1 MSERK
6 FGTPEGEQV
15 ALASRTEEQLRAE
28 IEELK
33 RQLEDQR
40 RGQRAAAQKPKGPT
54 GMTLFAIAIVL
65 IALIAAAFF
74 AGYVPRQR
82 RETVLADEASAGSQ
96 ALPSVTVV
104 SIGRAE
110 GNSELV
116 LPGNI
121 QAIAEAPIL
130 ARASGY
136 VKQRM
141 ADIGDRV
148 AEGQVL
154 AELEAPELQHQINQA
169 NSVVTQASDALQQAQ
184 ANLNQ
189 ARANEELARVTA
201 ERWKNLVERGAVSRQ
216 ENDTYQAQFAAQ
228 QANVQS
234 IEKAVAAAQ
243 SSITGAQSNLARLKE
258 LQGYLQVRAPFAGVI
273 TLRNIDVGAL
283 VTEANTLLFRIA
295 QTDRLRT
302 YVSLP
307 QADAGSVRVGQRA
320 LLTIPNLPGRKFAG
334 AVTRTANALDPTTR
348 TLLTE
353 VQVANPDGA
362 LLPGM
367 YTEVDLSTPRK
378 NPPLMI
384 PADTLVVRSNGP
396 QVAVVEP
403 GGQVHFAAIQLG
415 RDYGDRIEVLG
426 GLEVGQQVVINPSD
440 AVREGAKVNAAPLR
454 QNPPAKGGSPRAAD
468 RRPS

>member
-6 FGTPEGEQV
+6 FDIPAGEKV
-15 ALASRTEEQLRAE
+15 ALVSRTEEQLQAE
-28 IEELK
+28 IEDLK
-33 RQLEDQR
+33 RQLEEQR
-40 RGQRAAAQKPKGPT
+40 RGQHAIAAKPAGPS
-54 GMTLFAIAIVL
+54 GKTLFAIAIVL
-65 IALIAAAFF
+65 IALMTAAFF

-104 SIGRAE
+104 SIGRAQ
-110 GNSELV
+110 GSSELV

-121 QAIAEAPIL
+121 QAITEAPVL

-148 AEGQVL
+148 VEGQML
-154 AELEAPELQHQINQA
+154 AELEAPELQHQIDQA
-169 NSVVTQASDALQQAQ
+169 NSAVTQASDVLQQAQ
-184 ANLNQ
+184 ANLAQ
-189 ARANEELARVTA
+189 ARANADLARVTA
-201 ERWKNLVERGAVSRQ
+201 ERWANLVQRGAVSRQ
-216 ENDTYQAQFAAQ
+216 DNDTYQAQYAAQ

-234 IEKAVAAAQ
+234 LEKAVAAAQ
-243 SSITGAQSNLARLKE
+243 SSIAGAQFNLARLKE

-283 VTEANTLLFRIA
+283 VTEASTLLFRIA

-302 YVSLP
+302 YVSVP

-320 LLTIPNLPGRKFAG
+320 LLTIPNLPGRKFSG
-334 AVTRTANALDPTTR
+334 SVTRTANALDPTTR

-353 VQVANPDGA
+353 IQAPNPDGA

-367 YTEVDLSTPRK
+367 YTEVDLSTPRQ

-384 PADTLVVRSNGP
+384 PADTLVVRSDGP
-396 QVAVVEP
+396 QVAVVGP
-403 GGQVHFAAIQLG
+403 DGQVHFTVIQLG
-415 RDYGDRIEVLG
+415 RDYGDQIEVLA
-426 GLEVGQQVVINPSD
+426 GLEAGQQVVINPSD
-440 AVREGAKVNAAPLR
+440 AVREGVKVNAVPLHP
-454 QNPPAKGGSPRAAD
+454 NPPAKGGSPPAAKGRA
-468 RRPS
+468 S